1 MIEHIKNLFPN
12 GFDTYSTLIT
22 IIAINMVIFSMYN
35 RIKYLCLKK
44 AAEKVAEIEQNTE
57 LTGSEKFAQV
67 VLWINEDLPKLFRN
81 KFFNTLIKKLV
92 QFAYDNSKE
101 YTENYIKRRTGY
113 DLSTLIENIYN
124 KNLNDSN
131 DAKSDI
137 STNNN
142 DQKEL

>member
-12 GFDTYSTLIT
+12 GFDTYSTFIT

-44 AAEKVAEIEQNTE
+44 AAEKVAEIEQNRE

-81 KFFNTLIKKLV
+81 KFFNTLIEKLV